1 MNKLDIISIIG
12 PIRTRDEAV
21 RFIATAAT
29 VLPEWDPNIPAIK
42 LADPDG
48 SPVFTDDE
56 AADVDDTLCSAF
68 DYLGVDE
75 ATEVWA
81 ECVK

>member
-1 MNKLDIISIIG
+1 MNKIDIISITG

-21 RFIATAAT
+21 RFLATAAT
-29 VLPEWDPNIPAIK
+29 VLPEWDPNIPAVK
-42 LADPDG
+42 LTDTDG
-48 SPVFTDDE
+48 TPVFTDDE

-68 DYLGVDE
+68 DVLGTEE
-75 ATEVWA
+75 AYEVWA

>member
-1 MNKLDIISIIG
+1 MNKLDIISITG

-29 VLPEWDPNIPAIK
+29 VLPSWDPNVPAIK

-68 DYLGVDE
+68 DVLGIKE
-75 ATEVWA
+75 AYATWA